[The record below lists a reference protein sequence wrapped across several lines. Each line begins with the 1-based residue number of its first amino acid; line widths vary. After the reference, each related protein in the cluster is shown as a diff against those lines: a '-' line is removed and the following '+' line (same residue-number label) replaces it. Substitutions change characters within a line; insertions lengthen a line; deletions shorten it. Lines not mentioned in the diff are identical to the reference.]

1 MTIKAGD
8 FIKVS
13 YTAKLEDGTVIDTTI
28 EEVAKEHGIYSENAR
43 YGDIALVVGEGHV
56 VKGLDEA
63 LVGKEVGF
71 RGEVVVPPEKAFGEH
86 NPEKKEVVSITK
98 FKERPEIGQRVR
110 VGEKVGTVERII
122 GRRVIVDLN
131 HPLAGKTLTFDV
143 EVRERI
149 EDIAEKIK
157 ALFLIATGIDVDAV
171 VDEKKA
177 IVNLPKGAYFNQ
189 YFTIGKFSAINAIFK
204 YLDIEEID
212 LVEKFTKEEEKPIIE
227 AVEEAKS
234 EEGTEGEKEGGE
246 ETKRDKKEEK
256 AEG

>member
-1 MTIKAGD
+1 MAIKPGD

-28 EEVAKEHGIYSENAR
+28 EEVAREHGIYNENAR

-63 LVGKEVGF
+63 LVGKEIEF
-71 RGEVVVPPEKAFGEH
+71 RGEVVVPPEKAFGEYD
-86 NPEKKEVVSITK
+86 PEKKEVVSITK
-98 FKERPEIGQRVR
+98 FKEKPQPGQRVR

-143 EVRERI
+143 EVKERI
-149 EDIAEKIK
+149 EDLAEKVK
-157 ALFLIATGIDVDAV
+157 ALFLIATGIDVDVV
-171 VDEKKA
+171 VDGKKA
-177 IVNLPKGAYFNQ
+177 VVNLPKGAYFNQ
-189 YFTIGKFSAINAIFK
+189 YFTIGKFSAVNAVFK
-204 YLDIEEID
+204 HLDIEEID
-212 LVEKFTKEEEKPIIE
+212 LVEKFTKEEEKAIME

-234 EEGTEGEKEGGE
+234 EGE
-246 ETKRDKKEEK
+246 EEKVKEEK
-256 AEG
+256 VKNKIDEEKSGD